1 MLSMEP
7 KNFFQVLA
15 EEGPEAS
22 AAFFNLV
29 GKLQENGGLDV
40 KTFNLIYIGIQATRG
55 EVSSVC
61 AHTIQAKEAG
71 ATREEI
77 RDTILLT
84 LMAIGI
90 NGVAS
95 CLAPALDAYDNN

>member
-1 MLSMEP
+1 MEP
-7 KNFFQVLA
+7 KNFFQVLS
-15 EEGPEAS
+15 EEAPDVS
-22 AAFFNLV
+22 AAFFDLI
-29 GKLQENGGLDV
+29 GKLQSNGGLDV

-61 AHTIQAKEAG
+61 AHTVQAKQAG

-84 LMAIGI
+84 FMTIGI